1 MRQDVTTQAGGGMTI
16 DKIIAAIPEKSPE
29 ERKRMR
35 ENAAAWLASGDAK
48 KIAAANGVIAALDAC
63 EGAEARERHER
74 LSAMT
79 PAQRLVAAFASDPLT
94 ETERLLVQALID
106 NPGETSTTLGR
117 LIGWKGKSWHM
128 HFGKMCKRREAT
140 LWPAAKFE
148 SRDAYFYSGMLTEQ
162 AQDEKGD
169 WRFTL
174 KPDLA
179 DAFATLGLR
188 PPRRA

>member
-1 MRQDVTTQAGGGMTI
+1 MTI
-16 DKIIAAIPEKSPE
+16 EKIIAAIPEKSPS

-35 ENAAAWLASGDAK
+35 QNAAAWRASGDPK
-48 KIAAANGVIAALDAC
+48 KVAAADGVIAALDAC
-63 EGAEARERHER
+63 EGAETQARHAR

-79 PAQRLVAAFASDPLT
+79 PAQRLVAAFTADPLT
-94 ETERLLVQALID
+94 DTERLLVQALID

-140 LWPAAKFE
+140 LWPAEKFE

-174 KPDLA
+174 RPELA
-179 DAFATLGLR
+179 DAFAELGLR
-188 PPRRA
+188 PARRA